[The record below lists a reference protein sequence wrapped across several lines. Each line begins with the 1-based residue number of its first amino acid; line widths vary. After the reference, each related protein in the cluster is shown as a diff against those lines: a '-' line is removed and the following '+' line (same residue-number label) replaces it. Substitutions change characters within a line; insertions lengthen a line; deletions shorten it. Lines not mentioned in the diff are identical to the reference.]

1 MRNTVTRLLV
11 LALALA
17 LCLGLTGC
25 MTMTKSGDVKPGT
38 IEPGPSAAAPT
49 GTVDAPTPDPDP
61 TEEATD
67 GEEET
72 AVSLGRIEGGV
83 YTNSYAG
90 FGCELDSNWEF
101 YSAEELQDLPA
112 NVQELLEDT
121 ELGDAMSDLT
131 MITDMKAENAQ
142 DLTTMNV
149 QYTKLDAQTRLAYLM
164 LSEEEI
170 VDLMLEQSD
179 ILTSSYSQL
188 GIEVESMSKAEVDFL
203 GEKHFGLRTNAT
215 QYGIPCYILQLF
227 DYSRGSYGVT
237 TTFWSYGEDTT
248 DALAGLFYKVD

>member
-1 MRNTVTRLLV
+1 MMKPTTLRLLALTLAAALL
-11 LALALA
+11 LALAA
-17 LCLGLTGC
+17 CGG
-25 MTMTKSGDVKPGT
+25 KQEDVAGT

-49 GTVDAPTPDPDP
+49 GSVDVPTSDPDP

-67 GEEET
+67 GEET

-90 FGCELDSNWEF
+90 FGCELDANWEF
-101 YSAEELQDLPA
+101 YSAEELQELPA

-121 ELGDAMSDLT
+121 ELGDAMSELT

-170 VDLMLEQSD
+170 VDLMLEQSE
-179 ILTSSYSQL
+179 ILSSSYGQL
-188 GIEVESMSKAEVDFL
+188 GIEVESMEKAEVDFL
-203 GEKHFGLRTNAT
+203 GEKHFGLRTNAS

-227 DYSRGSYGVT
+227 DYTRGSYGIT

-248 DALAGLFYKVD
+248 ADLAGLFYAVD